1 MKTLLI
7 GLDGGHEEIFKR
19 GWTPFITQSIRKGQN
34 IKVYNNLVSRGWL
47 EIVTGRDAE
56 ATGALYD
63 KPTGDG
69 TLNWNLKFSFGDS
82 KLNDTSVSSL
92 WEELNLLGVKVGI
105 MNVPTVFPAPKV
117 DGFFVSGGGGG
128 APVTKMI
135 QKELCYPED
144 IFIGLRRDK
153 YIVDQRIPELVND
166 ANLTKA
172 ELIFGELDRM
182 NEIRTRS
189 FTRLSH
195 QFNIDF
201 GFLVYKTSSVTIE
214 TILNS
219 EKHIN
224 PIEINNAAKKYYNNL
239 DNYIKQLSIEFPEAT
254 IIITS
259 DHGTVERTHTFNPNI
274 LLQKNDLQQRKN
286 PGLKSKLFSVTK
298 GIIPFWLKSLIK
310 SKTNLA
316 NEVLN
321 STRFESSNTIA
332 FCKTRNDWNHGIYI
346 NDNVR
351 FSGPVDVK
359 DKSYYEDLIIS
370 TFNNQAE
377 LVNHGIT
384 ARKRMGGKNP
394 LFPDIIF
401 DIPNGYLT
409 SDESKKMVCE
419 FQKSSKINGLSC
431 ILKGEIYSMKS
442 HNPLWIIL
450 GKTTLK
456 ADKDIYTL
464 TDLNKFIIN
473 EFKS

>member
-1 MKTLLI
+1 MKILLI
-7 GLDGGHEEIFKR
+7 GLDGGHKEIFNR
-19 GWTPFITQSIRKGQN
+19 GWTPFITQSIRKGQR
-34 IKVYNNLVSRGWL
+34 IKVFNNLVSRGWL
-47 EIVTGRDAE
+47 EIVTGNDAE
-56 ATGALYD
+56 TTGALYD
-63 KPTGDG
+63 KPSGDG

-82 KLNDTSVSSL
+82 KLYDKSVSSL
-92 WEELNLLGVKVGI
+92 WEDLNLMGVKVGI
-105 MNVPTVFPAPKV
+105 MNVPTIFPAPKV

-128 APVTKMI
+128 APVTTTI
-135 QKELCYPED
+135 QKQLCYPED
-144 IFIGLRRDK
+144 IFLGLRHDN

-166 ANLTKA
+166 ANLTTS
-172 ELIFGELDRM
+172 ESIFSELDRM

-201 GFLVYKTSSVTIE
+201 GFLVYKTSSVTVE

-224 PIEINNAAKKYYNNL
+224 PIGINNEAKKYYNNL
-239 DNYIKQLSIEFPEAT
+239 DNYIKQLSIEFPETT
-254 IIITS
+254 IILTS
-259 DHGTVERTHTFNPNI
+259 DHGTVERTHSFNPNI
-274 LLQKNDLQQRKN
+274 LLQKTGLQLKKN
-286 PGLKSKLFSVTK
+286 PGLKSKLFSATK
-298 GIIPFWLKSLIK
+298 GVIPFWFKSLIK

-321 STRFESSNTIA
+321 STRFESSDTIA

-346 NDNVR
+346 NDKVR
-351 FSGPVDVK
+351 FNGPVDLK

-370 TFNNQAE
+370 IFNSQTE
-377 LVNHGIT
+377 LLNHGIT
-384 ARKRMGGKNP
+384 ARKRIGGKNP

-409 SDESKKMVCE
+409 SDESKNLVCE
-419 FQKSSKINGLSC
+419 FQKSSKINGLSS

-450 GKTTLK
+450 GRKSSI
-456 ADKDIYTL
+456 ADKGIYTL